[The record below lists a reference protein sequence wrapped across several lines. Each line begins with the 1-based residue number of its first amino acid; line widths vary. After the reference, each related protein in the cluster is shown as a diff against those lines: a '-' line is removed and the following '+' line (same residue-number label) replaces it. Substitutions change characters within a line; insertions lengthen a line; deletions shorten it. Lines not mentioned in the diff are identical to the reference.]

1 MRSVSAR
8 RGHLAANVD
17 GGTCGGHPRR
27 FRRRC
32 RPWLLPG
39 IPDTADSAPHPAMAC
54 VRVRP
59 LQEPVAGAAAAGR
72 MQPTLVG
79 ATEPGGQAAAELAAD
94 IGHRWPGERAGL
106 LKAQVVDLQ
115 PGDLAVTPAA
125 DDRLGDLLRVDADRR
140 PSVLGQARSST
151 VRSATNTS
159 LPGSRS
165 GWPVSSS

>member
-59 LQEPVAGAAAAGR
+59 LQEPVAGSAAAGG
-72 MQPTLVG
+72 MQPAPVD
-79 ATEPGGQAAAELAAD
+79 ATQPGGQATAELAAD
-94 IGHRWPGERAGL
+94 IGHGRPGERASL
-106 LKAQVVDLQ
+106 LEAEVVNLE
-115 PGDLAVTPAA
+115 PGDLPVLPAA
-125 DDRLGDLLRVDADRR
+125 DDRLGDLLGVDADLG
-140 PSVLGQARSST
+140 PGVLG
-151 VRSATNTS
+151 
-159 LPGSRS
+159 PGA
-165 GWPVSSS
+165 